1 MPTPTDRSARIH
13 EAAAELLRADGYRY
27 TVARRTIVAALGDAG
42 APLTIPQLLAADSRL
57 VQSSTY
63 RNLVILEEAGV
74 ASRVVTSDDHA
85 RFELDERVTDH
96 HHHHLICLDC
106 GDVRDFE
113 LPAGIERSLQ
123 AEFGRASR
131 AAMFRMERHRIDL
144 LGTCA
149 GCS

>member
-1 MPTPTDRSARIH
+1 MPADDETRIH
-13 EAAAELLRADGYRY
+13 EAAAERLRAAGHRY
-27 TVARRTIVAALGDAG
+27 TTARRTIVTALDGAG
-42 APLTIPQLLAADSRL
+42 APLTIPQLLEADSRL

-74 ASRVVTSDDHA
+74 ASRVMTSDDHA

-96 HHHHLICLDC
+96 HHHHLICIDC

-113 LPAGIERSLQ
+113 LPASVERSLQ
-123 AEFGRASR
+123 DEFGRAGR
-131 AAMFRMERHRIDL
+131 AATFRIERHRIDL